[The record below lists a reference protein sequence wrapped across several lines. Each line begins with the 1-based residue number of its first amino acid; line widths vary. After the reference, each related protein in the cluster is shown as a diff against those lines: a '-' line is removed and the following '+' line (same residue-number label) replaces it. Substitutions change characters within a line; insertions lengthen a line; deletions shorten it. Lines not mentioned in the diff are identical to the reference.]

1 MGGHYEEY
9 EEDVIDSGVQAYI
22 TKCQNLMLAIG
33 RLAERANTEKQAAQE
48 AISTCKDASNIQ
60 SEDLSGIYYE
70 DYYIPFREKFF
81 TEAENLIDECDG
93 CLAEAQE
100 RISTLSSLIA
110 AKMPYL
116 HKKVPKQRWVED

>member
-1 MGGHYEEY
+1 MGGHWEDYEADE
-9 EEDVIDSGVQAYI
+9 IDSEVQAYI

-33 RLAERANTEKQAAQE
+33 RIAERANNEKLEASE
-48 AISTCKDASNIQ
+48 AISTCKDASNVQ

-81 TEAENLIDECDG
+81 TEANLIDECDG

-100 RISTLSSLIA
+100 RISTLSSLVA
-110 AKMPYL
+110 AKMPFL
-116 HKKVPKQRWVED
+116 HKTVVKQRWVED